1 MFIRTKS
8 KIDEIRINLLVI
20 QHRIPL
26 PTAKK
31 TPNVPPVCNIAFPK
45 LLNSSRPRSPNLIP
59 AYAPYNAPTLAPT
72 VAPSKK
78 PNFIRSKHRTPPP
91 LCRTGIIAWLP
102 RVICWKEREKRTKNM
117 NHVHCGCG

>member
-1 MFIRTKS
+1 MIFLEDIKFVYEDIS
-8 KIDEIRINLLVI
+8 KIDEIINLLVI

-26 PTAKK
+26 PTAIK
-31 TPNVPPVCNIAFPK
+31 TPNVPPVCNMAFPK

-78 PNFIRSKHRTPPP
+78 PNLIRSKHRAPPPPP
-91 LCRTGIIAWLP
+91 LCRTGIILWLLSDLF
-102 RVICWKEREKRTKNM
+102 ERK
-117 NHVHCGCG
+117 